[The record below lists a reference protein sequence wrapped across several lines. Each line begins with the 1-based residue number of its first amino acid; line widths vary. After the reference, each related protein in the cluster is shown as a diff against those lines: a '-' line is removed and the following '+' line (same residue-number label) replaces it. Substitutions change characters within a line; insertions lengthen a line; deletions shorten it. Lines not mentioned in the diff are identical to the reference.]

1 MNIQLINSGIK
12 NLAFE
17 QRLIELLGV
26 LPSSSIISELM
37 ILGFDYASKYPF
49 SLNLESTRGYSYL
62 APLLRKRSYL
72 TNTFFS
78 TDSYSVS
85 KKQDTLIGTISNR
98 AYLKFFELINSYKK
112 TNPLASSLHIMAN
125 TGARAN
131 WDQIRQLIGFR
142 GYLSNARGFLYEIPV
157 MQSFNRGLNTYEYF
171 LSSYGARKGVID
183 TALKTADA
191 GYLTRRL
198 VENTQEFIIK
208 ERYCGVKDTVEIHLN
223 MSPEGDFRYPLNLML
238 WGKTLAKN
246 IIDKK
251 RGNII
256 LSKGTKLG
264 INIENLLFKHKINK
278 ISIASTSLCTAGRSI
293 CNYCYGFKGVYGSLL
308 GESIGIIGAE
318 AVGEPGT
325 QMTLRTFHT
334 GGVFTTNSKSLK
346 VTEYTNRVPS
356 YFNSHSLF
364 KLIKLKKN
372 TFKLNSLPIISY
384 YTKQPGQLKT
394 NHNPLNIFTT
404 SPRSVLYKLVNN
416 TSYKLN
422 LPKHINLYAT
432 SNGYL
437 LSYMPIFTFFV
448 SHLKNKKWTDTEG
461 YLKSVYSGE
470 ILFQNTLQLLIKNTN
485 NKWVLFSLKDSL
497 AYQNTL
503 LQTKFR
509 KSGLLLKDISNKYA
523 TLKVFHLYPL
533 TYSFKQ
539 LTSGYFN
546 KFQKNKII
554 YTVPLSLNRVNFYIK
569 TSIIKNITT
578 NSVINLKGDLLTLKN
593 ITNKYS
599 LLIS

>member
-1 MNIQLINSGIK
+1 MNIQLITFGIK

-37 ILGFDYASKYPF
+37 ILGFEYASKYPI

-62 APLLRKRSYL
+62 APLLRNRTYL

-78 TDSYSVS
+78 TENYSVS
-85 KKQDTLIGTISNR
+85 KKQDTLIGNISNR

-198 VENTQEFIIK
+198 VENTQQFIIK
-208 ERYCGVKDTVEIHLN
+208 ERYCGVKDTMLINLN
-223 MSPEGDFRYPLNLML
+223 MSPEGDFKYPLNLML

-251 RGNII
+251 KGNVI

-264 INIENLLFKHKINK
+264 INIEKLLYKHNINK
-278 ISIASTSLCTAGRSI
+278 LSIASTSLCIAGRSI
-293 CNYCYGFKGVYGSLL
+293 CNSCYGFKGIYGSLL
-308 GESIGIIGAE
+308 GESIGILGAE

-334 GGVFTTNSKSLK
+334 GGVFTTNSTSPKL
-346 VTEYTNRVPS
+346 TGFANRVSS
-356 YFNSHSLF
+356 YFNLNSLF
-364 KLIKLKKN
+364 KLIKIKK
-372 TFKLNSLPIISY
+372 
-384 YTKQPGQLKT
+384 
-394 NHNPLNIFTT
+394 
-404 SPRSVLYKLVNN
+404 
-416 TSYKLN
+416 
-422 LPKHINLYAT
+422 
-432 SNGYL
+432 
-437 LSYMPIFTFFV
+437 
-448 SHLKNKKWTDTEG
+448 
-461 YLKSVYSGE
+461 KS
-470 ILFQNTLQLLIKNTN
+470 F
-485 NKWVLFSLKDSL
+485 
-497 AYQNTL
+497 
-503 LQTKFR
+503 
-509 KSGLLLKDISNKYA
+509 
-523 TLKVFHLYPL
+523 
-533 TYSFKQ
+533 
-539 LTSGYFN
+539 
-546 KFQKNKII
+546 
-554 YTVPLSLNRVNFYIK
+554 
-569 TSIIKNITT
+569 
-578 NSVINLKGDLLTLKN
+578 
-593 ITNKYS
+593 
-599 LLIS
+599 

>member
-1 MNIQLINSGIK
+1 MNIKLITPGLK

-17 QRLIELLGV
+17 QRLIELLGL

-37 ILGFDYASKYPF
+37 ILGFEYASKYPF

-62 APLLRKRSYL
+62 APLLRKRTYL
-72 TNTFFS
+72 TNNFFS

-198 VENTQEFIIK
+198 VENTQQFIIK
-208 ERYCGVKDTVEIHLN
+208 ERYCGVKDTVVISIN
-223 MSPEGDFRYPLNLML
+223 MSPYGDFRYPLNLML

-246 IIDKK
+246 IIDTKK
-251 RGNII
+251 GTII

-264 INIENLLFKHKINK
+264 LNIENLLFKHNINK
-278 ISIASTSLCTAGRSI
+278 LSIASTSLCTAGRSI
-293 CNYCYGFKGVYGSLL
+293 CNYCYGFKGIYGSLL

-334 GGVFTTNSKSLK
+334 GGVFTTNSASIKLTK
-346 VTEYTNRVPS
+346 YTNIVPS

-364 KLIKLKKN
+364 KLIKIKKN
-372 TFKLNSLPIISY
+372 TFKLNSLPTISF
-384 YTKQPGQLKT
+384 YTKRPGQLKT
-394 NHNPLNIFTT
+394 TNNPLNIFTN
-404 SPRSVLYKLVNN
+404 SSRSVLYNLINN
-416 TSYKLN
+416 TSYKLS
-422 LPKHINLYAT
+422 LPKYINLYTT
-432 SNGYL
+432 SKGYL
-437 LSYMPIFTFFV
+437 LSYMPLFTFFV
-448 SHLKNKKWTDTEG
+448 SNLKNKK
-461 YLKSVYSGE
+461 
-470 ILFQNTLQLLIKNTN
+470 
-485 NKWVLFSLKDSL
+485 
-497 AYQNTL
+497 
-503 LQTKFR
+503 
-509 KSGLLLKDISNKYA
+509 
-523 TLKVFHLYPL
+523 
-533 TYSFKQ
+533 
-539 LTSGYFN
+539 
-546 KFQKNKII
+546 
-554 YTVPLSLNRVNFYIK
+554 
-569 TSIIKNITT
+569 
-578 NSVINLKGDLLTLKN
+578 
-593 ITNKYS
+593 
-599 LLIS
+599 